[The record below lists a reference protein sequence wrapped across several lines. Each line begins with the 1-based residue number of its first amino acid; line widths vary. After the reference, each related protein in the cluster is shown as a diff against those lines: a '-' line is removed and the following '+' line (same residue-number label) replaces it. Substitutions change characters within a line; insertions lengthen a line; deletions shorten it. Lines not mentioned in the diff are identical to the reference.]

1 MVPLHHLF
9 GSEETTALAAPIQS
23 RIPQP
28 YVALAEA
35 EAQRLGVAEG
45 TLLSLRVADRH
56 LQLPVRIDESLSLG
70 LVGLPVG
77 LEGIPVLN
85 GTCLATELEASR

>member
-1 MVPLHHLF
+1 MPLHHLF
-9 GSEETTALAAPIQS
+9 GSDETSALAAPIQS

-35 EAQRLGVAEG
+35 EASRAGVAEG
-45 TLLSLRVADRH
+45 ELLSLRVADRP
-56 LQLPVRIDESLSLG
+56 LRLPVRIDASLALG

-85 GTCLATELEASR
+85 STCLATELEGAR